1 MAHPQVGWLRV
12 AAHSPSGRD
21 TSGPAKPV
29 SRYLPHCI
37 RVVAAGL
44 LSAACALAQAQSV
57 TLTGTIG
64 SRAILIVNGGAPKT
78 LAVGETFQGVKLLAL
93 QGEQATVEA
102 EGKRVAL
109 RMDTPVSIGGG
120 GSAGGGG
127 TRIVLPASSGG
138 HFMAQGAING
148 RTVNFML
155 DTGATT
161 IALSA
166 ADAQRIGLDFSK
178 GQPVRMN
185 TANGVSQGYRV
196 QLASVRVGDVEV
208 YDVEAIVSQ
217 QPMPYILL
225 GNSFINRF
233 SMRRDADQMVLEK
246 RF

>member
-1 MAHPQVGWLRV
+1 MKILIP
-12 AAHSPSGRD
+12 
-21 TSGPAKPV
+21 
-29 SRYLPHCI
+29 
-37 RVVAAGL
+37 L
-44 LSAACALAQAQSV
+44 LLAAACTLAQAQSV

-78 LAVGETFQGVKLLAL
+78 LAVGETFQGVKLVSL

-102 EGKRVAL
+102 DGKRVAL

-120 GSAGGGG
+120 GGGSGGG
-127 TRIVLPASSGG
+127 TRIVLPVGSGG

-161 IALSA
+161 IAMSA

-185 TANGVSQGYRV
+185 TANGVAQGYRV
-196 QLASVRVGDVEV
+196 RLASVRVGDVEI

-217 QPMPYILL
+217 QPMPYVLL

>member
-1 MAHPQVGWLRV
+1 MKALIP
-12 AAHSPSGRD
+12 
-21 TSGPAKPV
+21 
-29 SRYLPHCI
+29 
-37 RVVAAGL
+37 L
-44 LSAACALAQAQSV
+44 LLAAACTFAHAQSV

-64 SRAILIVNGGAPKT
+64 SRAILIVDGGAPKT
-78 LAVGETFQGVKLLAL
+78 LAVGEAFQGVKLVSL

-102 EGKRVAL
+102 GGKRVAL
-109 RMDTPVSIGGG
+109 RMDTPVSIGGNG
-120 GSAGGGG
+120 GSGGGG
-127 TRIVLPASSGG
+127 TRIVLPVSSGG

-148 RTVNFML
+148 RAVSFML

-161 IALSA
+161 IAMSA

-185 TANGVSQGYRV
+185 TANGIAPGYRLR
-196 QLASVRVGDVEV
+196 LASVRVGDVEV
-208 YDVEAIVSQ
+208 YDVEAIVSE

-225 GNSFINRF
+225 GNSFISRF

>member
-1 MAHPQVGWLRV
+1 MK
-12 AAHSPSGRD
+12 
-21 TSGPAKPV
+21 KP
-29 SRYLPHCI
+29 
-37 RVVAAGL
+37 L
-44 LSAACALAQAQSV
+44 LVLLFAAACALAQAQSV

-78 LAVGETFQGVKLLAL
+78 LAVGETFQGVKLVAL

-120 GSAGGGG
+120 GSSGGG

-148 RTVNFML
+148 RAVNFML

-208 YDVEAIVSQ
+208 YDVDAIVSQ